1 VQGVASRSLA
11 GAGLIILAATCYATL
26 GPLTRFA
33 EEGGVDALIL
43 VTWRAALGG
52 VLTGAFA
59 LAAWSASGKRPFS
72 WRAVPAR
79 QRWLLGATALVNAL
93 LNLSVFAAFGRITIA
108 LALLLFYLYPAG
120 VALASVVWFGER
132 LDRLRWAALGISLI
146 GLVLVLVGGSEVG
159 ALDGLGLLLAFLGGA
174 GQVAYV
180 LLVRHGFSS
189 VPAPQAASLTM
200 AGAAIVYLAIAAPLG
215 QLGDVAQ
222 PLAGGAALWPVA
234 AAGVVGAGI
243 PTIAYM
249 TGIRMLG
256 APRAAILATLEPVI
270 GVGLA
275 AWLLGEQPALV
286 QIAGGGLI
294 LVAAVLLQVERRGAV
309 AAEHEAVAA
318 G

>member
-1 VQGVASRSLA
+1 MEGRTSRSFA
-11 GAGLIILAATCYATL
+11 GAGLIVLAAACYATL

-33 EEGGVDALIL
+33 EEGGVSALIL

-59 LAAWSASGKRPFS
+59 LAAWSASGTRPFS

-79 QRWLLGATALVNAL
+79 QRWLLGTTALVNAL

-200 AGAAIVYLAIAAPLG
+200 AGAAIVYLAIAAPIG

-222 PLAGGAALWPVA
+222 PLAGGAALWPVV

-256 APRAAILATLEPVI
+256 APRAAILSTLEPVI

>member
-1 VQGVASRSLA
+1 
-11 GAGLIILAATCYATL
+11 
-26 GPLTRFA
+26 
-33 EEGGVDALIL
+33 
-43 VTWRAALGG
+43 
-52 VLTGAFA
+52 
-59 LAAWSASGKRPFS
+59 
-72 WRAVPAR
+72 
-79 QRWLLGATALVNAL
+79 
-93 LNLSVFAAFGRITIA
+93 
-108 LALLLFYLYPAG
+108 
-120 VALASVVWFGER
+120 
-132 LDRLRWAALGISLI
+132 
-146 GLVLVLVGGSEVG
+146 
-159 ALDGLGLLLAFLGGA
+159 
-174 GQVAYV
+174 V
-180 LLVRHGFSS
+180 LLVRHAFSS

-215 QLGDVAQ
+215 QLADVAQ
-222 PLAGGAALWPVA
+222 PLAGGGALWPVI

-294 LVAAVLLQVERRGAV
+294 LLAAVLLQVERRAAV
-309 AAEHEAVAA
+309 GAEHEAVAT

>member
-1 VQGVASRSLA
+1 MEGVAGRSLV
-11 GAGLIILAATCYATL
+11 GAGLIVLAAACYATL

-33 EEGGVDALIL
+33 EDGGVDALIL
-43 VTWRAALGG
+43 VTWRAAVGA
-52 VLTGAFA
+52 VLTAAFA
-59 LAAWSASGKRPFS
+59 LAVWSVGGTRPIS
-72 WRAVPAR
+72 WRALPVR
-79 QRWLLGATALVNAL
+79 QRWLLGAAASVNAL

-132 LDRLRWAALGISLI
+132 LDRLRWGALGISLV
-146 GLVLVLVGGSEVG
+146 GLVLVLVGGSEIG
-159 ALDGLGLLLAFLGGA
+159 ALDELGLLLAFLGGA

-200 AGAAIVYLAIAAPLG
+200 AGAALVYLAMAGPLG
-215 QLGDVAQ
+215 QLGGMVQ
-222 PLAGGAALWPVA
+222 PLGAGAALWPVL

-256 APRAAILATLEPVI
+256 APRAAILATFEPVI

-275 AWLLGEQPALV
+275 AWLLNEQPALV
-286 QIAGGGLI
+286 QVGGGMLI
-294 LVAAVLLQVERRGAV
+294 LAAAVLLQLERRAPV
-309 AAEHEAVAA
+309 AEHEAVAA

>member
-1 VQGVASRSLA
+1 VEGRASRSLA
-11 GAGLIILAATCYATL
+11 GAALIVLAAACYATL

-43 VTWRAALGG
+43 VTWRAALGA

-59 LAAWSASGKRPFS
+59 LAAWSAVGARPIS
-72 WRAVPAR
+72 WRALPVR

-120 VALASVVWFGER
+120 VALASVLWFGER
-132 LDRLRWAALGISLI
+132 LDRLRWAALAISLI
-146 GLVLVLVGGSEVG
+146 GLVLVLVGGSEIG

-222 PLAGGAALWPVA
+222 PLTGGAAMWPVL

-275 AWLLGEQPALV
+275 TWLLSEQPALV

-294 LVAAVLLQVERRGAV
+294 LVAAVLLQLERRGAV
-309 AAEHEAVAA
+309 AEHEAVAA

>member
-1 VQGVASRSLA
+1 VEGVVGRSLV
-11 GAGLIILAATCYATL
+11 GAGLIVFAAACYATL

-43 VTWRAALGG
+43 VTWRAAVGA
-52 VLTGAFA
+52 VLTGAFVLVLWTA
-59 LAAWSASGKRPFS
+59 GAAGPISLRRS
-72 WRAVPAR
+72 PAAE
-79 QRWLLGATALVNAL
+79 RWLLAATALVNAL

-132 LDRLRWAALGISLI
+132 LDRLRWVALGISLI
-146 GLVLVLVGGSEVG
+146 GLVLVLVGGSEIG
-159 ALDGLGLLLAFLGGA
+159 ALDGLGVLLAFLGGA

-189 VPAPQAASLTM
+189 VPAPQAASFTM
-200 AGAAIVYLAIAAPLG
+200 AGAALLYLAIAALLG
-215 QLGDVAQ
+215 QLGHVAQ
-222 PLAGGAALWPVA
+222 PLSGAVALGPVL
-234 AAGVVGAGI
+234 AAGVIGAGI

-275 AWLLGEQPALV
+275 AWLLNEQPALV
-286 QIAGGGLI
+286 QVGGGVLI
-294 LVAAVLLQVERRGAV
+294 LFAAVLLQLERRGAV